1 MFQKARETT
10 FLESTSLLMT
20 VLRWRKPLLAVTLIS
35 ALAAGIFSGPSFI
48 TPKYKST
55 VIFFPSGY
63 EFDQ

>member
-1 MFQKARETT
+1 MFQKARTT

-35 ALAAGIFSGPSFI
+35 ALAAEFFRSLLYYTQSISRPLS
-48 TPKYKST
+48 
-55 VIFFPSGY
+55 FPSGN